1 MFGEQTFAQ
10 LRTGLTIL
18 TVLALLSA
26 CLGETH
32 LLTKRRVIPGMEARL
47 HGVAINEMSSTGTLS
62 RNALAAHT
70 FVVVTAVAGVGI
82 IPG

>member
-26 CLGETH
+26 RLGETH
-32 LLTKRRVIPGMEARL
+32 LLTKSRVIPGMVARH
-47 HGVAINEMSSTGTLS
+47 HGVAINEVSSVGTLPMD
-62 RNALAAHT
+62 ALASHT
-70 FVVVTAVAGVGI
+70 FEVVTEVAGVGI